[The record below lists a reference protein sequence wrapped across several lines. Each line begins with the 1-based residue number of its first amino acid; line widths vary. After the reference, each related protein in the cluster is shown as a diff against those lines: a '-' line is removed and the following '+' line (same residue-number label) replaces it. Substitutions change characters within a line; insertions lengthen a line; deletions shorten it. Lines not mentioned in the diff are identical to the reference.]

1 MKLDQL
7 INGMENY
14 KAKGDMD
21 IEITGVESNS
31 KKIEPGMLF
40 VAIRGFDFDGHDYVN
55 EAIEKG
61 AVAVVLD
68 MNADF
73 KKIKLTSKVTVII
86 TENSRIALAR
96 IACNFYGNPSKKF
109 KLIGITGTK
118 GKTTTT
124 YMVKSILEKAGHKV
138 GLIGTIANYAGDKCL
153 SMSTR
158 TTPESL
164 ELQRLFA
171 EMVKEKVDYVVME
184 VSSQSLKLH
193 RVEGCHFDYAIFTN
207 LYKDHIS
214 SKEHPDIEDYFESKM
229 QLFKMVKQGFTNNDD
244 FKTPKLIKG
253 VPTCSFKTYSIDNVS
268 DFVAKDITITNVSVD
283 FKVKLDNRNER
294 IKVNIPGRFSVYN
307 ALAAIAVTST
317 IGVKTDD
324 IKEGLAEVIVPGRNE
339 LVPNKEELPIMIDYA
354 HNPESLTNILQAAKS
369 YTKGRVIAVF
379 GCGGDRDSEK
389 RPIMGEIAGRIADY
403 TIITSD
409 NPRTEKPETIVA
421 QIEEGIKKT
430 KGKYEVVVNRK
441 KKKKKA
447 IKMMN
452 KRDLVI
458 LAGKGHEVYQEINGE
473 KFDFDERVIVREI
486 VNELASDK
494 KEG

>member
-253 VPTCSFKTYSIDNVS
+253 VPTCSFKTYSI
-268 DFVAKDITITNVSVD
+268 
-283 FKVKLDNRNER
+283 R
-294 IKVNIPGRFSVYN
+294 
-307 ALAAIAVTST
+307 
-317 IGVKTDD
+317 
-324 IKEGLAEVIVPGRNE
+324 
-339 LVPNKEELPIMIDYA
+339 
-354 HNPESLTNILQAAKS
+354 KS
-369 YTKGRVIAVF
+369 F
-379 GCGGDRDSEK
+379 
-389 RPIMGEIAGRIADY
+389 
-403 TIITSD
+403 
-409 NPRTEKPETIVA
+409 
-421 QIEEGIKKT
+421 
-430 KGKYEVVVNRK
+430 
-441 KKKKKA
+441 
-447 IKMMN
+447 
-452 KRDLVI
+452 
-458 LAGKGHEVYQEINGE
+458 
-473 KFDFDERVIVREI
+473 F
-486 VNELASDK
+486 
-494 KEG
+494 